1 MDFWGGGGAGG
12 AGGGDAGVGAAIDGF
27 STDFSAGEGVGGGD
41 RGVEAADSCC
51 FSKAMACM
59 ARAR

>member
-1 MDFWGGGGAGG
+1 MGA
-12 AGGGDAGVGAAIDGF
+12 DGMIVF
-27 STDFSAGEGVGGGD
+27 SADLGAGEGVGGGD
-41 RGVEAADSCC
+41 SACTVDVGGDGGGDGGADRGADSCC